1 MFSLTRQWDLK
12 FIIVFNYLQVN
23 FIKILYNL
31 AIRYF
36 LYQILQRLFKFMI
49 N

>member
-31 AIRYF
+31 TIRYF